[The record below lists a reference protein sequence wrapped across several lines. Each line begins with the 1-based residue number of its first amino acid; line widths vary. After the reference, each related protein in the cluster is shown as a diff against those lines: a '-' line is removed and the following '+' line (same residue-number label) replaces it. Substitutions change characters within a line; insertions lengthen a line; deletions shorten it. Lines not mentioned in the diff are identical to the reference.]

1 MDFSGLN
8 VVNKLAGLL
17 VSPGL
22 DPEQKAKR
30 IQNLQRDVV
39 FPVKAAVIVIFAYFF
54 ATWPTDSRNT
64 REVALETIRNF
75 FIVYVLIHVAFGAV
89 LHRFKRLPLGVL
101 EWSVFT
107 LALLDGVLIAS
118 LTIVTGGFD
127 SIVYWL
133 FLALIIQ
140 NAVTI
145 PFDTPQIVANLVV
158 SFSYVVAGL
167 IDVAISSEER
177 IMLDSILKSMDL
189 ATRRALDLGQIEN
202 PTEPF
207 LLRVIVLLLMVA
219 CCYGVQVLFEKQR
232 QAAEEAAEFNSRQE
246 QLQAAG
252 RLAAEIAHQIKNP
265 LAIITNAAYS
275 LDRAVSQG
283 KTSVDEQI
291 NIIREEVERAN
302 RIVTELMGYAQ
313 LSEGRVERMNVIE
326 EIELAINQ
334 VFPPGAKYEIAIH
347 RNLDRT
353 IPPVLMQ
360 KGHLSEILV
369 NLLQNA
375 REAMDG
381 QGVIEV
387 STRYGEN
394 YSVVVGISD
403 NGPGIPPDK
412 LERIFDA
419 YFTTKEQGTGLGL
432 AIVKHNVELYGGALT
447 VESVLGQGT
456 HFSVILP
463 GKSVLRINK

>member
-22 DPEQKAKR
+22 DPEHKAQR
-30 IQNLQRDVV
+30 IQSLQRDIV

-54 ATWPTDSRNT
+54 ATWQTDSRNS
-64 REVALETIRNF
+64 REVALETIRSF
-75 FIVYVLIHVAFGAV
+75 FTGYVLINVFFGAV
-89 LHRFKRLPLGVL
+89 LHRFKKLPLGLL

-107 LALLDGVLIAS
+107 LALLDGILIAS

-145 PFDTPQIVANLVV
+145 PFDTPQIVANLAV
-158 SFSYVVAGL
+158 SFFYVVAGL
-167 IDVAISSEER
+167 IDVAVSNEER
-177 IMLDSILKSMDL
+177 IMLERIDL
-189 ATRRALDLGQIEN
+189 ATRRALDIGQIEN

-207 LLRVIVLLLMVA
+207 LLRIIVLLLMVA
-219 CCYGVQVLFEKQR
+219 CCYGLQVLFEKQR
-232 QAAEEAAEFNSRQE
+232 LAAEEAAEFNSRQE

-275 LDRAVSQG
+275 LERAVSQG
-283 KTSVDEQI
+283 KKSVDEQI
-291 NIIREEVERAN
+291 AIIREEVERAN

-313 LSEGRVERMNVIE
+313 LSEGRVERMNVIDE
-326 EIELAINQ
+326 VELAINQ
-334 VFPPGAKYEIAIH
+334 VFPPGATYEIAIR
-347 RNLDRT
+347 RNFDQT
-353 IPPVLMQ
+353 IPGVLMQ

-375 REAMDG
+375 REAMNG
-381 QGVIEV
+381 RGVIEV

-394 YSVVVGISD
+394 YSVLVGISD

-432 AIVKHNVELYGGALT
+432 AIVKHNVELYGGSLT

-456 HFSVILP
+456 HFIIKLP
-463 GKSVLRINK
+463 GKSVLKITR

>member
-1 MDFSGLN
+1 
-8 VVNKLAGLL
+8 
-17 VSPGL
+17 
-22 DPEQKAKR
+22 
-30 IQNLQRDVV
+30 
-39 FPVKAAVIVIFAYFF
+39 
-54 ATWPTDSRNT
+54 
-64 REVALETIRNF
+64 
-75 FIVYVLIHVAFGAV
+75 VLINAFFGAV
-89 LHRFKRLPLGVL
+89 LHRFKKLPLGVL

-107 LALLDGVLIAS
+107 LALLDGILIAS

-140 NAVTI
+140 NAITI
-145 PFDTPQIVANLVV
+145 PFDTPQIVANLAV
-158 SFSYVVAGL
+158 SFFYVVAGL
-167 IDVAISSEER
+167 IDVAISNEER
-177 IMLDSILKSMDL
+177 IMMEAINL
-189 ATRRALDLGQIEN
+189 ATRRVLDIGQLEN

-207 LLRVIVLLLMVA
+207 LLRVIVLLLMTA

-232 QAAEEAAEFNSRQE
+232 QAEEEAAEFNSRQE

-265 LAIITNAAYS
+265 LAIITNAAYT

-283 KTSVDEQI
+283 KKSVDEQI

-313 LSEGRVERMNVIE
+313 LSEGRVERMDVIE

-334 VFPPGAKYEIAIH
+334 VFPPGAKYEIAIR

-375 REAMDG
+375 REAMNG

-394 YSVVVGISD
+394 YSVLVGISD

-412 LERIFDA
+412 LDRIFDA

-432 AIVKHNVELYGGALT
+432 AIVKHNVELYGGALN

-456 HFSVILP
+456 RFIIKLP
-463 GKSVLRINK
+463 GKSVLRIIR

>member
-1 MDFSGLN
+1 M
-8 VVNKLAGLL
+8 
-17 VSPGL
+17 
-22 DPEQKAKR
+22 
-30 IQNLQRDVV
+30 
-39 FPVKAAVIVIFAYFF
+39 
-54 ATWPTDSRNT
+54 
-64 REVALETIRNF
+64 
-75 FIVYVLIHVAFGAV
+75 
-89 LHRFKRLPLGVL
+89 
-101 EWSVFT
+101 
-107 LALLDGVLIAS
+107 
-118 LTIVTGGFD
+118 
-127 SIVYWL
+127 
-133 FLALIIQ
+133 
-140 NAVTI
+140 
-145 PFDTPQIVANLVV
+145 

-167 IDVAISSEER
+167 IDVAISSEEKVMVDN
-177 IMLDSILKSMDL
+177 IVKSMDL
-189 ATRRALDLGQIEN
+189 ATRRALDIGQIEN

-207 LLRVIVLLLMVA
+207 LLRIIVLLLMVA

-275 LDRAVSQG
+275 LDRAVRQG

-313 LSEGRVERMNVIE
+313 LSEGRVERMNVID

-334 VFPPGAKYEIAIH
+334 VFPSGAKYEIAI
-347 RNLDRT
+347 RRDLDRT

-375 REAMDG
+375 REAMNG
-381 QGVIEV
+381 RGVIEV

-394 YSVVVGISD
+394 YSVLVGISD

-432 AIVKHNVELYGGALT
+432 AIVKHNVELYGGSLT

-456 HFSVILP
+456 HFIIKLP
-463 GKSVLRINK
+463 GKSVLRITR

>member
-8 VVNKLAGLL
+8 VVNKLAGFL

-22 DPEQKAKR
+22 NPEQKAKR
-30 IQNLQRDVV
+30 IQDLQRDIV
-39 FPVKAAVIVIFAYFF
+39 FPVKAAVIFIFAYFF
-54 ATWPTDSRNT
+54 IVWTTDSRDS
-64 REVALETIRNF
+64 REVALETIRSF
-75 FIVYVLIHVAFGAV
+75 FTGYVLINGLFGLL
-89 LHRFKRLPLGVL
+89 LHRFKKLPLGVL

-107 LALLDGVLIAS
+107 LALLDGILIAS

-127 SIVYWL
+127 SIVYWM

-140 NAVTI
+140 NAITI

-158 SFSYVVAGL
+158 SFFYVVAGL
-167 IDVAISSEER
+167 VDVAISNEEKIILER
-177 IMLDSILKSMDL
+177 IDL
-189 ATRRALDLGQIEN
+189 ATRRALDIGQLES
-202 PTEPF
+202 PAEPF
-207 LLRVIVLLLMVA
+207 LLRIIVLLLMVA
-219 CCYGVQVLFEKQR
+219 CCYGVQVLFERQR
-232 QAAEEAAEFNSRQE
+232 RAAEEAAEFNSRQE

-275 LDRAVSQG
+275 LERAVSQG
-283 KTSVDEQI
+283 KKSVDEQI

-313 LSEGRVERMNVIE
+313 LSEGRVERMNVID

-334 VFPPGAKYEIAIH
+334 VFPPGATYEIAIH
-347 RNLDRT
+347 RNFDRT
-353 IPPVLMQ
+353 IPGVLMQ

-375 REAMDG
+375 REAMNG

-387 STRYGEN
+387 SARYGEN
-394 YSVVVGISD
+394 YSVLVEISD

-432 AIVKHNVELYGGALT
+432 AIVKHNVELYGGSLT

-456 HFSVILP
+456 QFIIKLP
-463 GKSVLRINK
+463 GKSVLRIIR